1 MKMLINGTEYDI
13 CPGANL
19 EGTDLRD
26 ADLRGA
32 NLSGADLWRADLR
45 DANIWEAKVSKT
57 TRMPWTGNVVMVED

>member
-13 CPGANL
+13 KPGANL
-19 EGTDLRD
+19 EGT
-26 ADLRGA
+26 
-32 NLSGADLWRADLR
+32 DLR